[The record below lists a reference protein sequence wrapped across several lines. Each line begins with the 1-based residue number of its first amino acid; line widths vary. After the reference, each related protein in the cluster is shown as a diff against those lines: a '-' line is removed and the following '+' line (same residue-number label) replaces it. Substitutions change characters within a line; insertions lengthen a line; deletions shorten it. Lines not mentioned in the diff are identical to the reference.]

1 MSEEELIEHCR
12 QKDRFAQ
19 KQLYE
24 LYAGSLYAL
33 CIRYSGDRETAK
45 DILHDGFLRIFT
57 SFDKFDY
64 RGEGSLKAWLSRV
77 MVNTAL
83 EYLRKNGKINQVLT
97 LDEIPD
103 IVDPE
108 SESDDLER
116 IPQDV
121 LMNFISELPSGYR
134 TVFNLYTFEEKSH
147 KEIADLLKISEKT
160 SSSQLYRARIIL
172 AKKIKKYLME
182 TDAWNKKIDGL

>member
-121 LMNFISELPSGYR
+121 LMNFISELPSGYVLIR
-134 TVFNLYTFEEKSH
+134 VVRRVPEGYYSL
-147 KEIADLLKISEKT
+147 ADARGYIQQELAAR
-160 SSSQLYRARIIL
+160 RA
-172 AKKIKKYLME
+172 AE
-182 TDAWNKKIDGL
+182 